1 MKHSSDRWM
10 KLYSKFVKDVPSEI
24 ILFENLKEN
33 MHHELLKGMVLLL
46 YECYNDYKHVLLFE
60 NCMMNFI

>member
-1 MKHSSDRWM
+1 M

-33 MHHELLKGMVLLL
+33 MHYELLKGLVLLS
-46 YECYNDYKHVLLFE
+46 YKCYNDCTCLAGSA
-60 NCMMNFI
+60 I

>member
-1 MKHSSDRWM
+1 M

-33 MHHELLKGMVLLL
+33 MHHELLKGLVLLS
-46 YECYNDYKHVLLFE
+46 YQCYNDYTCLAGSA
-60 NCMMNFI
+60 I